1 MFVAAMLLVPA
12 AGSVTTFL
20 LAWELMAVAS
30 LVLVLAEHTRAQV
43 RSAALVYAVMTQLG
57 FVAILVGLMV
67 LSAAGG
73 ADRFADLR
81 RIPQG
86 ALHRGLSVDDGGV
99 RVEGRTGA
107 AARLVAAR
115 PPGGAQP
122 GVGADERGDGQPRGL
137 RHLSRRPAAARAG
150 SALVGARLD
159 GRRRGVG
166 ALWRGAGFG
175 GHGSQTATCLF
186 DNREP
191 WADHAGVGGCD
202 PVRGLRRVRAGDD
215 RRGRGHAAPDRA
227 RGVQKPRI
235 PGGRVGAGRDRAA
248 RPRPAGWS
256 GPPDAG
262 DHHPV
267 RGGRARSVWAAPGR
281 RLRQRVA
288 AGPVA
293 DPHGS
298 RPRHRP
304 GT

>member
-12 AGSVTTFL
+12 AASVTTFL

-73 ADRFADLR
+73 ADRFADLQPDTAGR
-81 RIPQG
+81 V
-86 ALHRGLSVDDGGV
+86 HRGLCVDDGGV
-99 RVEGRTGA
+99 RVEGRVGA

-137 RHLSRRPAAARAG
+137 RHLPRRSAVARAG
-150 SALVGARLD
+150 SALVGAHLD

-166 ALWRGAGFG
+166 ALRRGAGFG

-191 WADHAGVGGCD
+191 RVDHAGVGGCD

-215 RRGRGHAAPDRA
+215 RRGRGHAAPDRP
-227 RGVQKPRI
+227 RGVQESRI
-235 PGGRVGAGRDRAA
+235 PGGGFGAGRDRAA

-256 GPPDAG
+256 GPPDAR

-267 RGGRARSVWAAPGR
+267 RGGRARGVWAAPGR
-281 RLRQRVA
+281 RA
-288 AGPVA
+288 SSASGCWS
-293 DPHGS
+293 S
-298 RPRHRP
+298 R
-304 GT
+304 